1 MKPLLSKLKFKSFGV
16 AICKSTKVLFVL
28 FMLLVSFPKTSFAID
43 LEGLKDFAEMAAWE
57 VASQVAEDMKNN
69 RNPNPK
75 DAAENVYNRHK
86 ANFDNYDKV
95 AGFKDLLKD
104 VAVTAIDKEG
114 KISVEDAVNFVE
126 KAADRYQQSYAS
138 SPTSSSPSS
147 SESSS
152 PSGSPSSSTSG
163 SPSSSTSGSP
173 SSSTSGSASSLAEDN
188 ALTRVLCNVFKLV
201 TGKAGKTFAAFAII
215 SAGVGFFTGK
225 LQWGLLIALT
235 LGIAAIFGAPTI
247 VSAITGDNSTAAG
260 ACVTEKLQ

>member
-163 SPSSSTSGSP
+163 SPSSSTSGS
-173 SSSTSGSASSLAEDN
+173 ASSLAEDN

-247 VSAITGDNSTAAG
+247 VSAITGNSDSVVG
-260 ACVTEKLQ
+260 ECKTEKV